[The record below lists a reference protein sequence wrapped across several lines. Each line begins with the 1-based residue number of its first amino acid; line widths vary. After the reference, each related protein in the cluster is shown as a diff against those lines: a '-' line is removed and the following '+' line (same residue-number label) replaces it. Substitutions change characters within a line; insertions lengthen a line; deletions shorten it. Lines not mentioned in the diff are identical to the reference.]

1 MRSAMWM
8 WTRIVCS
15 LVALA
20 WFGLAEAQSLPPL
33 KPLPP
38 RGLKIH
44 AADIAATSSAASPS
58 AASPWQP
65 VNTPPPFPPN
75 ECNGFGAFPGGGNP
89 LLLTDG
95 SVIIQDAGCPDWVR
109 LTPDSSGSYANGTWT
124 QIASTLPTYAP
135 LYHSS
140 AVLPDGRVIIM
151 GGEYNFFEGN
161 YFVPVRTA
169 QGAIYDPLANVW
181 TPVTPPAFFT
191 PLTIPPFPEMQTIGD
206 ASSIVLP
213 NGVYM
218 QSNCCTK
225 QSALLDAK
233 TLTWTPTGAG
243 KYDSNNEE
251 GWNLLPNGKVLT
263 VDAFVPT
270 GGFPYIPNG
279 TNSELYDYR
288 TGTWHSAG
296 STIVQLWDSGL
307 TCGELKAAPPTPTFE
322 VGPAVLRADGT
333 VFYTGSNTC
342 PTEAGNTAIYD
353 SHNGHWRPGPVFPE
367 IDGVADIN
375 IADGPAS
382 WEPNDKVLMDASPS
396 FGNPPSFFFEWDGKH
411 LNQVPG
417 PPNAP
422 IEGSFVGDML
432 LLPTGQILFTD
443 DISTDIELY
452 NPTIT
457 NEDREFQREIA
468 PVVAFAPLV
477 VTPGGSYQIYGFLFN
492 GVTQGAAYGD
502 DVQASTNFPLVRI
515 TNLSTSHVF
524 YSRTHDHSSM
534 AVASPEL
541 VSTHFDV
548 PSGQERGPSTLQV
561 VANGIASQPVFVF
574 VR

>member
-20 WFGLAEAQSLPPL
+20 WFGLAEAQYYPHA

-38 RGLKIH
+38 RGLKID
-44 AADIAATSSAASPS
+44 AAQSS

-65 VNTPPPFPPN
+65 VKNPPPFPPN

-124 QIASTLPTYAP
+124 QIASLPAGYSP

-151 GGEYNFFEGN
+151 GGEYNYYQGL
-161 YFVPVRTA
+161 YFVPIWTA
-169 QGAIYDPLANVW
+169 EGAIYDPLANVW
-181 TPVTPPAFFT
+181 TSVAPPPFFDVLET
-191 PLTIPPFPEMQTIGD
+191 SFSPPLTFPPIFAQTIGD
-206 ASSIVLP
+206 AQSIVLP

-218 QSNCCTK
+218 QADCCTK
-225 QSALLDAK
+225 QAALLDAK

-243 KYDSNNEE
+243 KYDINDEE
-251 GWNLLPNGKVLT
+251 GWTLLPNGEVLT
-263 VDAFVPT
+263 VDAYVPV
-270 GGFPYIPNG
+270 GFPYIPNG

-307 TCGELKAAPPTPTFE
+307 TCGELKAPSPTPTFE

-333 VFYTGSNTC
+333 VFATGANTCADGTGS
-342 PTEAGNTAIYD
+342 TAIYD
-353 SHNGHWRPGPVFPE
+353 SHNRHWRPGPVFPE
-367 IDGVADIN
+367 IDGVTDIN

-382 WEPNDKVLMDASPS
+382 WEPNDKVLVQASPS
-396 FGNPPSFFFEWDGKH
+396 YGFQPSFFFEWDGKH

-422 IEGSFVGDML
+422 IEGSYVGDML

-452 NPTIT
+452 TPTIT
-457 NEDREFQREIA
+457 HEDRQFQRKIA
-468 PVVAFAPLV
+468 PEIVFAPRE
-477 VTPGGSYQIYGFLFN
+477 VTPGGSYQIDGFLFN
-492 GVTQGAAYGD
+492 GVTLGAVYGD
-502 DVQASTNFPLVRI
+502 DVQAATNYPLVRI
-515 TNLSTSHVF
+515 TNLTTSHVF

-534 AVASPEL
+534 AVASPAL

-548 PSGQERGPSTLQV
+548 PSDQKRGPSLLQV
-561 VANGIASQPVFVF
+561 VANGIASEPVFVI

>member
-20 WFGLAEAQSLPPL
+20 WFGVAEAQYYPHA

-38 RGLKIH
+38 RGLKID
-44 AADIAATSSAASPS
+44 AAQSS

-65 VNTPPPFPPN
+65 VKNPPPFPPN
-75 ECNGFGAFPGGGNP
+75 ECNGFGAYPGGGNP

-124 QIASTLPTYAP
+124 QIASLPAGYSP

-151 GGEYNFFEGN
+151 GGEYNYYQGL
-161 YFVPVRTA
+161 YFVPIWTA
-169 QGAIYDPLANVW
+169 EGAIYDPLANVW
-181 TPVTPPAFFT
+181 TSVAPPPFFDVLET
-191 PLTIPPFPEMQTIGD
+191 SFSPPLTFPPIFAQTIGD
-206 ASSIVLP
+206 AQSIVLP

-218 QSNCCTK
+218 QADCCTK
-225 QSALLDAK
+225 QAALLDAK

-243 KYDSNNEE
+243 KYDINDEE
-251 GWNLLPNGKVLT
+251 GWTLLPNGEVLT
-263 VDAFVPT
+263 VDAYVPV
-270 GGFPYIPNG
+270 GFPYIPNG

-307 TCGELKAAPPTPTFE
+307 TCGELKAPSPTPTFE

-333 VFYTGSNTC
+333 VFATGANTCADGTGS
-342 PTEAGNTAIYD
+342 TAIYD
-353 SHNGHWRPGPVFPE
+353 SHNRHWRRGPVFPE
-367 IDGVADIN
+367 IDGVTDIN

-382 WEPNDKVLMDASPS
+382 WEPNDKVLVQASPS
-396 FGNPPSFFFEWDGKH
+396 YGLPPSFFFEWDGKH

-422 IEGSFVGDML
+422 IEGSYVGDML

-452 NPTIT
+452 TPTIT
-457 NEDREFQREIA
+457 NEDRQFQRKIA
-468 PVVAFAPLV
+468 PEIVFAPLE
-477 VTPGGSYQIYGFLFN
+477 VTPGGSYQIDGFLFN
-492 GVTQGAAYGD
+492 GVTLGAVYGD
-502 DVQASTNFPLVRI
+502 DVQAATNYPLVRI
-515 TNLSTSHVF
+515 TNLRTSHVF

-534 AVASPEL
+534 AVASPAL

-548 PSGQERGPSTLQV
+548 PSDQKRGPSLLQV
-561 VANGIASQPVFVF
+561 VANGIASEPVFVI